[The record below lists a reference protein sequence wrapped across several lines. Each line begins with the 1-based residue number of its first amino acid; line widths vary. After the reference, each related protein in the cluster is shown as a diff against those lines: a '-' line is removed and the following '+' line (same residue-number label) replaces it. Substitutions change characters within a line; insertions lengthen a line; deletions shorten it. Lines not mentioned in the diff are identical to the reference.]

1 MKKIIVLAILV
12 WNIFYNTAYA
22 ENNIE
27 NTRDASIKTNNT
39 EIDNTLLNKSKEWN
53 LTPEE
58 YLHYQNLM
66 KGKSG
71 LWYQQLTPASV
82 LGLNADNPQGQKH
95 FAEVVAKEEHD
106 RLANELKFDLAI
118 HQALLRL
125 YPDER
130 IINSFDMSAYNPVS
144 KN

>member
-1 MKKIIVLAILV
+1 MKRIIVLFLLI
-12 WNIFYNTAYA
+12 NIFSDAALA
-22 ENNIE
+22 ENNI
-27 NTRDASIKTNNT
+27 

-58 YLHYQNLM
+58 YLRYQNLM

-82 LGLNADNPQGQKH
+82 LGLNADNLQDQKH

-130 IINSFDMSAYNPVS
+130 IINSFDMSAYNPIV
-144 KN
+144 KK

>member
-1 MKKIIVLAILV
+1 MKKLIILFLLM
-12 WNIFYNTAYA
+12 NIFSDIALA

-27 NTRDASIKTNNT
+27 NTQDNSTQIQ
-39 EIDNTLLNKSKEWN
+39 NTLLNNAKEWN
-53 LTPEE
+53 LTPDE
-58 YLHYQNLM
+58 YLKYQNLM
-66 KGKSG
+66 KGKAG

-82 LGLNADNPQGQKH
+82 LGLNADNIQDQKH
-95 FAEVVAKEEHD
+95 FAEVVAREEHD

-130 IINSFDMSAYNPVS
+130 IIKSFDMTAYNPVF
-144 KN
+144 KKQET